1 MINRQHLQFI
11 YNRLIN
17 IYGEKP
23 NYDYMIRLK
32 VILDEIE
39 LKEINDNINRMK
51 VENNERSEVIVKCVD
66 NCTCMSVDKFNDDTD
81 YYITFY
87 KTYGNKSLWGRVKEA
102 WKTIRGLNS
111 DLNEI
116 VLTKEINTPRTEI
129 PVAN

>member
-1 MINRQHLQFI
+1 MIKREHLQFI

-116 VLTKEINTPRTEI
+116 VLTKEDYQKLRNF
-129 PVAN
+129 

>member
-1 MINRQHLQFI
+1 MITKEREHLQFI

-102 WKTIRGLNS
+102 LKTIRGLNS

-116 VLTKEINTPRTEI
+116 VLTKEDYQKLRNF
-129 PVAN
+129 

>member
-1 MINRQHLQFI
+1 MINREHLQFI

-23 NYDYMIRLK
+23 TYDYMIRLK

-87 KTYGNKSLWGRVKEA
+87 KTYGNKSLWGRVKED

-116 VLTKEINTPRTEI
+116 VLTKEDYQKLRNF
-129 PVAN
+129 

>member
-1 MINRQHLQFI
+1 MIKREHLQFI

-23 NYDYMIRLK
+23 TYDYMIRLK

-116 VLTKEINTPRTEI
+116 VLTKEDYQKLRNF
-129 PVAN
+129 

>member
-1 MINRQHLQFI
+1 MINREHLQFI

-116 VLTKEINTPRTEI
+116 VLTKEDYQKLRNF
-129 PVAN
+129 

>member
-1 MINRQHLQFI
+1 MITREREHLQFI

-51 VENNERSEVIVKCVD
+51 VENNERSEVFVKCVD
-66 NCTCMSVDKFNDDTD
+66 ICSCMSVDKFNDDTD

-116 VLTKEINTPRTEI
+116 VLTKEDYQKLRNF
-129 PVAN
+129 

>member
-1 MINRQHLQFI
+1 MITKEREHLQFI

-116 VLTKEINTPRTEI
+116 VLTKEDYQKLRNF
-129 PVAN
+129 

>member
-1 MINRQHLQFI
+1 MITKEREHLQFI

-23 NYDYMIRLK
+23 TYDYMIRLK

-116 VLTKEINTPRTEI
+116 VLTKEDYQKLRNF
-129 PVAN
+129 

>member
-1 MINRQHLQFI
+1 MITREREHLQFI

-87 KTYGNKSLWGRVKEA
+87 KTYGNKSLWNRVKEA

-116 VLTKEINTPRTEI
+116 VLTKEDYQKLRNF
-129 PVAN
+129 

>member
-1 MINRQHLQFI
+1 MITREREHLQFI

-116 VLTKEINTPRTEI
+116 VLTKEDYQKLRNF
-129 PVAN
+129 

>member
-1 MINRQHLQFI
+1 MIKREHLQFI

-102 WKTIRGLNS
+102 WKTIIGLNS

-116 VLTKEINTPRTEI
+116 VLTKEDYQKLRNF
-129 PVAN
+129 

>member
-1 MINRQHLQFI
+1 MINREHLQFI

-87 KTYGNKSLWGRVKEA
+87 KSYGNKSLWGRVKEA

-116 VLTKEINTPRTEI
+116 VLTKEDYQKLRNF
-129 PVAN
+129 

>member
-1 MINRQHLQFI
+1 MITREREHLQFI

-39 LKEINDNINRMK
+39 LNEINDNINRMK

-116 VLTKEINTPRTEI
+116 VLTKEDYQKLRNF
-129 PVAN
+129 

>member
-1 MINRQHLQFI
+1 MITREREHLQFI

-23 NYDYMIRLK
+23 TYDYMIRLK

-116 VLTKEINTPRTEI
+116 VLTKEDYQKLRNF
-129 PVAN
+129 